1 MSVIPPT
8 KNTAI
13 IVDDFISYAT
23 LHLSTVSG
31 IINTVSAYPPF
42 GTPGPGIIMWSSYM
56 VTPSRP
62 GGAAST
68 ASETPEEITDV
79 AEVDTTEIEMT
90 DAQLVASEEASLEGA
105 DINEASA
112 EAYSLPEDAP
122 VPTDAEQAL
131 IEERIT
137 ADAEKEPDPPLS
149 EEEKPKDNIPPVP
162 NYKTKLKVPSELVAA
177 MRKYGLAKTPLER
190 AHFLA
195 QTNHESGNFV
205 YKEEI
210 ASGTAYEG
218 RKDLGN
224 IQPGD
229 GKRYKGRGYIQ
240 LTGRANYKK
249 FGPVAGDDFEG
260 NPTLV
265 GSKYYADTA
274 CLFWKANKLGEKCKD
289 STTVT
294 IKVITKRINGGYNGL
309 DDRIKK
315 FTMYWTELQKDPTL
329 WA

>member
-8 KNTAI
+8 KNSAI

-31 IINTVSAYPPF
+31 IINTVSLYPPL
-42 GTPGPGIIMWSSYM
+42 GTPGPGVIMWTSYM

-68 ASETPEEITDV
+68 ASETPEEIADV

-90 DAQLVASEEASLEGA
+90 DAQLVASEEASLEGS

-112 EAYSLPEDAP
+112 VAYSVPEDAP
-122 VPTDAEQAL
+122 IPTEEEQAI

-137 ADAEKEPDPPLS
+137 ADAEKEPDPPLA

-162 NYKTKLKVPSELVAA
+162 NYKTKIKVPTELVAA

-224 IQPGD
+224 TQPGD

-249 FGPVAGDDFEG
+249 FGPIAGDDFEG

>member
-8 KNTAI
+8 KNAAI

-112 EAYSLPEDAP
+112 AAYSLPEDAP
-122 VPTDAEQAL
+122 VPTDAEQAI